1 MVTLKK
7 LFPVIAIMLGILL
20 LTSCLT
26 IRDTQSSS
34 HSGSRE
40 PLVTEWQM
48 TRLSIKPSLPVP
60 DIILNQVISDK
71 ATWKIGLQGSQFTI
85 KYDGRDT
92 WYKPIIGLPIDK
104 KPVTVT
110 PNQAKT
116 SITFAGGGSI
126 NVDKLP
132 LLLAALSTQKMEQIS
147 VGFDDKVQVTLASG
161 NKINA
166 TIAVN
171 ANGKYYGETE
181 FGGSMKWKTLAQSFT
196 VTYEG
201 TQK

>member
-1 MVTLKK
+1 MVALKK
-7 LFPVIAIMLGILL
+7 LFPFIAITLGILL
-20 LTSCLT
+20 LTGCLT
-26 IRDTQSSS
+26 IREDVSTS
-34 HSGSRE
+34 HSSSRE

-71 ATWKIGLQGSQFTI
+71 ATWKIALEGSKFTI

-132 LLLAALSTQKMEQIS
+132 LLLAALSSQKMEQIS
-147 VGFDDKVQVTLASG
+147 IGFDDKVQITLASG

-196 VTYEG
+196 VTYQG